1 MNVRRNGIAI
11 LALGILAGCSADPPS
26 GGIQQSVTQQ
36 TVTQQSVTQQTMT
49 QHTVTGTF
57 VRVGGP
63 APGSLVPLPGTIT
76 ARAAT
81 GQTFTAKARSNGR
94 FTLSLPPGTY
104 RVSGRSPLIQSGQ
117 MVCSATALL
126 RVSRDMP
133 AGRVTVVCLV
143 P

>member
-26 GGIQQSVTQQ
+26 GGI
-36 TVTQQSVTQQTMT
+36 QQSVTQQTMT